1 MDVAT
6 DLANEKPVILK
17 IASHPDDGEDGEG
30 AEGDGA
36 AVTPE

>member
-17 IASHPDDGEDGEG
+17 IESHPDDGEDGEG
-30 AEGDGA
+30 DGA
-36 AVTPE
+36 AATPE